1 MKQFLQKLIIFVSFP
16 LIILLFIFLPP
27 FFLICRSGE
36 LIPINAIIRIQQ
48 SSDNVLVGTAIQ
60 NIDAQ
65 LKFETTKII
74 NPDILALGTSRVMQF
89 RREYFNDDVVFYNA
103 GGVVVNLMQY
113 IDFITALEHNPEYVI
128 IGLDQYFFNE
138 AYTKGDQSHAVYA
151 YTYDPIKI
159 VVNGFKKML
168 QKELTYQPYIYN
180 NNIGLTAKVHGDG
193 FRKDGSYFYNRII
206 NEPNSDY
213 NSKFVFPFEDTIK
226 RIDAG
231 NARFEYGE
239 DIYRESIK
247 QVVLL
252 LNECKRR
259 NINVI
264 AFIPPFAPYV
274 NLKMEES
281 GNYNYV
287 KKIHTT
293 LYPIFEQFDYEF
305 YDFTD
310 SSHLSDDSMYLDG
323 FHGNDNVYHNILL
336 DIKSNNSILGR
347 YIK

>member
-1 MKQFLQKLIIFVSFP
+1 MIFASFPFIIFLLIFFP
-16 LIILLFIFLPP
+16 S
-27 FFLICRSGE
+27 FFLARRSGE
-36 LIPINAIIRIQQ
+36 LIPVNTIVKIQQ
-48 SSDNVLVGTAIQ
+48 SRDNVLVGLAIK
-60 NIDAQ
+60 NIDTR
-65 LKFETTKII
+65 LKFVTSKII

-103 GGVVVNLMQY
+103 GGAVVNLMQY

-138 AYTKGDQSHAVYA
+138 NYAKWNQSHTVYA
-151 YTYDPIKI
+151 YNYEPVKI
-159 VVNGFKKML
+159 VISGFKKML
-168 QKELTYQPYIYN
+168 QKELIYQPYIYN
-180 NNIGLTAKVHGDG
+180 DNIGLTAKVHGDG

-213 NSKFVFPFEDTIK
+213 SSKFVFPFEDTVE
-226 RIDAG
+226 RINAG
-231 NARFEYGE
+231 NRRFEYGE
-239 DIYRESIK
+239 DIYMESIK
-247 QVVLL
+247 QVAVL

-274 NLKMEES
+274 NLKMEVS

-287 KKIHTT
+287 KKIYTT

-305 YDFTD
+305 YDFTE
-310 SSHLSDDSMYLDG
+310 SSHLSDDSMYIDG